1 MKDTSLLHAV
11 GGYDHGQRLDVS
23 SKKLEGKDRAVED
36 TLWLN
41 LFHSLFSLLCLF
53 DDNVCKC
60 MCVCVCDCNM
70 FSPWSRIFWPQ
81 PLFNY
86 NSFILSTTKQ
96 RHVKSLFGLLCC
108 YNVKNIHGEEIYLV
122 SFAYPKETPNEF
134 AIYFLNVD
142 LIQHITSQN
151 HQLFCNNKACYLYRC
166 LG

>member
-70 FSPWSRIFWPQ
+70 FSP
-81 PLFNY
+81 
-86 NSFILSTTKQ
+86 
-96 RHVKSLFGLLCC
+96 
-108 YNVKNIHGEEIYLV
+108 
-122 SFAYPKETPNEF
+122 
-134 AIYFLNVD
+134 
-142 LIQHITSQN
+142 
-151 HQLFCNNKACYLYRC
+151 
-166 LG
+166 